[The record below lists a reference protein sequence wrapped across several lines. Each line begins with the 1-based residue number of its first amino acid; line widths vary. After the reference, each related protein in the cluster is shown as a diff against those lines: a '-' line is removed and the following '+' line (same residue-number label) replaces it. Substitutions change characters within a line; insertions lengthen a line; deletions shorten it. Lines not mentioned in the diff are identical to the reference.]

1 MNAAIQRIT
10 IHRLAIPM
18 KIRFAHAAG
27 RRDTSEPLMV
37 EVELTDGT
45 LGFGETHPRPY
56 VTGETVESAAEA
68 IETVFAPSLLSVN
81 PDSFPTALEALSELP
96 FAAPDGACVAAARAG
111 IELALLDAY
120 SRHFRRSVDEA
131 AGWMGLPNFGRPG
144 STGRVRYSGVLGAGP
159 PTKLRRSLFKQRL
172 FGLRNFKLKVALPDD
187 EVRLATVL
195 QALGAKLRSGRA
207 TLRLDAN
214 GGWDYQ
220 TAVERLEQL
229 TDQPIACVEEPL
241 SAEHAAH
248 LPELRR
254 RVRLPLMADESLI
267 TYQQGRSLID
277 QQAVDLFNIRVSK
290 NGGFLPAMR
299 LAGLARQAGLGYQ
312 IGCMVG
318 ETSLLSAVG
327 RRLLQVVPGVRF
339 AEGSFGRFLLRDDV
353 VTRPLRFGYGGRF
366 RPLGGPGW
374 GVEVSADK
382 LARLARDPPRVLHL

>member
-18 KIRFAHAAG
+18 KVRFAHAAG
-27 RRDTSEPLMV
+27 ERDISEPLMIK
-37 EVELTDGT
+37 VELTDGT

-56 VTGETVESAAEA
+56 VTGETVESAAKA
-68 IETVFAPSLLSVN
+68 IEMVFAPSLLSVN
-81 PDSFPTALEALSELP
+81 PDSFPAALEALSELP
-96 FAAPDGACVAAARAG
+96 FAAPDGQCIAAARAG
-111 IELALLDAY
+111 VELALLDAY

-131 AGWMGLPNFGRPG
+131 AGWMGLANFGRPG
-144 STGRVRYSGVLGAGP
+144 SAGRVRYSGVLGAGP
-159 PTKLRRSLFKQRL
+159 PAKLRRSLFKQRL
-172 FGLRNFKLKVALPDD
+172 FGLRDFKLKVALPDD
-187 EVRLATVL
+187 EARLSTVL
-195 QALGAKLRSGRA
+195 QALRAKLRSGRA

-220 TAVERLEQL
+220 TAAERLEQL
-229 TDQPIACVEEPL
+229 TDQPIACVEEPIGAGQAGL
-241 SAEHAAH
+241 

-267 TYQQGRSLID
+267 TYQQGRNLID
-277 QQAVDLFNIRVSK
+277 QQAVDLFNIRISK

-327 RRLLQVVPGVRF
+327 RRLLQLVPGVRF

-353 VTRPLRFGYGGRF
+353 VTKPVRFGYGGRF
-366 RPLGGPGW
+366 RTLGGPGW

-382 LARLARDPPRVLHL
+382 LDRLARDPPEVLHL